1 MQIVVHYLYM
11 KNKNTWYGI
20 GGIVIGVL
28 VMLPF
33 THNTPNPKTS
43 MHQMPDGTMMAGND
57 MASMM
62 HDMNASLTGKTG
74 DAFDK
79 AFLSEM
85 IVHHQGAVEMA
96 QQVLKNSKRP
106 ELIKLANDI
115 IKAQNGEI
123 RMMQDWQKTWFK

>member
-1 MQIVVHYLYM
+1 M
-11 KNKNTWYGI
+11 GI
-20 GGIVIGVL
+20 LI
-28 VMLPF
+28 MLPF
-33 THNTPNPKTS
+33 THNFSNTKTS
-43 MHQMPDGTMMAGND
+43 MHQMPDGTMMADNGND

-96 QQVLKNSKRP
+96 QQVLTNSKRP
-106 ELIKLANDI
+106 ELIQLANDI

-123 RMMQDWQKTWFK
+123 HMMQDWQKAWFK